1 MNQKPLFADLMS
13 ERQPFLGLTFWRT
26 IVIIGCLAIL
36 TTGVMVFNPFG
47 LWDGQKKNL
56 KSSQKTQIQKMV
68 VKIQNLE
75 EEIAKKQTEVF
86 TLLSKYKKQTGKEL
100 STLNLLN
107 LTDEEKKLL
116 ENRIR
121 QEKRISIKSLLE
133 TILEKTRQISGLQKS
148 MAAVEEKMPEP
159 IMVTQGENHYQIA
172 LNFLVKEQG
181 MDKEEATRIVEQSL
195 LFEHLMPGF
204 NVWNF
209 YDNGEFGTFVT
220 QGDASI
226 SPGKL
231 QRMLKQQLISQ
242 KDQILAERDKLTED
256 VTLLKTNNKGLN
268 DQLTRLN
275 QEKAQLTG
283 KYSFLDEQYKALE
296 KQWNSL
302 FYRLD
307 PEEYLV
313 ERGIIKRGFL
323 KKANLDRF
331 TSIDFESSIDLRESK
346 QIHVPAT
353 RFNASKIKNVVL
365 YPRLFKKGV
374 DYEVSVDNQGS
385 GAVLTIL
392 NPEKLKNERV
402 VISVGL

>member
-26 IVIIGCLAIL
+26 IVMIGCLAIL

-47 LWDGQKKNL
+47 LLDGQNKNL
-56 KSSQKTQIQKMV
+56 KSSQKDQVQKMV
-68 VKIQNLE
+68 VKVQNLE
-75 EEIAKKQTEVF
+75 EEISKKQAEVF
-86 TLLSKYKKQTGKEL
+86 TLLSKYKRKTGKEL
-100 STLNLLN
+100 SYLNLLN

-116 ENRIR
+116 ENRIK

-133 TILEKTRQISGLQKS
+133 TILEKTRQVSNLQKS

-159 IMVTQGENHYQIA
+159 IRVTQGENHYQVA

-181 MDKEEATRIVEQSL
+181 MGKEDAARVVEQAI
-195 LFEHLMPGF
+195 LFENLMPGF
-204 NVWNF
+204 KVWNF

-226 SPGKL
+226 SPGQL

-242 KDQILAERDKLTED
+242 KNRVLAERDKLSED

-268 DQLTRLN
+268 DRLTRLN
-275 QEKAQLTG
+275 QENAQLAG
-283 KYSFLDEQYKALE
+283 KYSLLDEQYKALE

-307 PEEYLV
+307 LEKYLV

-323 KKANLDRF
+323 KKSNLNRF
-331 TSIDFESSIDLRESK
+331 TAIDFESSIDLRESK
-346 QIHVPAT
+346 QIHVPAA
-353 RFNASKIKNVVL
+353 RFNAGKIKNVVL
-365 YPRLFKKGV
+365 YPRLFKKGI
-374 DYEVSVDNQGS
+374 DYEVSMDNQSS